1 LNNHGENIYIL
12 FAMTEEE
19 LKQFKAVLSITAV
32 ATALGVHV
40 VHGRCR
46 CFFPTRHSHGDRT
59 PSVSFSEER
68 GTFRCWVCDDVRGD
82 VISLVQIVKNC
93 SFLEALNWLK
103 ETYGFLVPG
112 AKSPVQNRVATMNPV
127 SATAL
132 PKGTPAPSESI
143 AQNAALVTKAA
154 VRDAS
159 LEYSSPEPAKELVS
173 EDERKKIILSFLK
186 MLSPVDKTP
195 AAAYLA
201 RRRIYKPVWDKMLL
215 RTITDYGTL
224 NNKLKETYDLEVLK
238 YVGLFSEKGNLRYY
252 KHPLFFP
259 YLDTKRRSSYFQ
271 ARAIDSS
278 VVPKELNLRGT
289 VPFPYNI
296 SALDGR
302 PGWVYLCEGVVD
314 TLTFLG
320 QSIAAIGIPGVR
332 SFKTEWLPLFK
343 NKSVVLCLDKDEAG
357 RSGTEYLQSVFAQA
371 GIRTVVLGDGVDQFG
386 QMTMKEG
393 DDINSWFGGK
403 K

>member
-1 LNNHGENIYIL
+1 
-12 FAMTEEE
+12 MTEEE
-19 LKQFKAVLSITAV
+19 LKQFKASLSITAV
-32 ATALGVHV
+32 ATALGVPV

-46 CFFPTRHSHGDRT
+46 CFYPTRHAHGDRT

-103 ETYGFLVPG
+103 ESYGFLVPG
-112 AKSPVQNRVATMNPV
+112 AASNPVPVQNRTV
-127 SATAL
+127 
-132 PKGTPAPSESI
+132 E
-143 AQNAALVTKAA
+143 QNAALVAKVAMREAA
-154 VRDAS
+154 
-159 LEYSSPEPAKELVS
+159 LEYQPPEPAKELVS

-201 RRRIYKPVWDKMLL
+201 RRRIYKPIWDRMLL
-215 RTITDYGTL
+215 RTITDYGAL

-238 YVGLFSEKGNLRYY
+238 YVGLFNEKGNLRYY

-259 YLDTKRRSSYFQ
+259 YLDTKRRSCYFQ
-271 ARAIDSS
+271 ARAIDST

-289 VPFPYNI
+289 IPYPYNV
-296 SALDGR
+296 SALDQR

-320 QSIAAIGIPGVR
+320 QRIAAIGIPGVR

-357 RSGTEYLQSVFAQA
+357 RSATEYLQTVFEQA
-371 GIRTVVLGDGVDQFG
+371 GIRTVVLGEGKGLEHFEK
-386 QMTMKEG
+386 MTMKEG
-393 DDINSWFGGK
+393 EDINDWFGWK

>member
-1 LNNHGENIYIL
+1 
-12 FAMTEEE
+12 MTDEE
-19 LKQFKAVLSITAV
+19 LKQFKSALSITKV
-32 ATALGVHV
+32 AMDLGIPVARNRFH
-40 VHGRCR
+40 
-46 CFFPTRHSHGDRT
+46 CFFPTRHAHGDRT
-59 PSVSFSEER
+59 PSVSISEER

-82 VISLVQIVKNC
+82 VISLVQFVKNC

-103 ETYGFLVPG
+103 GMYGFLLPG
-112 AKSPVQNRVATMNPV
+112 VKPPMQNRGGVSNGASPVNV
-127 SATAL
+127 SATNLASEPNEAL
-132 PKGTPAPSESI
+132 VAKVAVRE
-143 AQNAALVTKAA
+143 AAL
-154 VRDAS
+154 
-159 LEYSSPEPAKELVS
+159 EYNSPEPVKEVVS
-173 EDERKKIILSFLK
+173 EDERKKIILAFLK

-201 RRRIYKPVWDKMLL
+201 RRRIYKPIWDKMLL

-224 NNKLKETYDLEVLK
+224 NNKLKEMYDLEVLK
-238 YVGLFSEKGNLRYY
+238 YVGLFNEKGNLRYY

-259 YLDTKRRSSYFQ
+259 YLDAKRRSFYFQ
-271 ARAIDSS
+271 ARAIDST

-289 VPFPYNI
+289 VPYPYNV
-296 SALDGR
+296 SALNQK

-320 QSIAAIGIPGVR
+320 QSIDAIGIPGVR
-332 SFKTEWLPLFK
+332 SFKTEWIPLFK
-343 NKSVVLCLDKDEAG
+343 NKSVVLCLDKDDAG

-371 GIRTVVLGDGVDQFG
+371 GIRTVVLGEGLDYFDK
-386 QMTMKEG
+386 MTMKEG